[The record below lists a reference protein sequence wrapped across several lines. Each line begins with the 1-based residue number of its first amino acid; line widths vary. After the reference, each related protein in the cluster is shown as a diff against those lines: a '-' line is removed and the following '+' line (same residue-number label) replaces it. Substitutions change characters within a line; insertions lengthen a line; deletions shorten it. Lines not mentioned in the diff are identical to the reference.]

1 MKSLSEMVL
10 CKIDI
15 FLMKQKDTSV
25 IQAWPIRANSTYKY
39 QLIIQDRS
47 NAVFK
52 KKKKCKYMN
61 TATRVRLV
69 SSLLI

>member
-1 MKSLSEMVL
+1 MKSLSQMVL

-47 NAVFK
+47 SAVFK
-52 KKKKCKYMN
+52 KKCKYVN

>member
-1 MKSLSEMVL
+1 MML

-25 IQAWPIRANSTYKY
+25 IQAWPIRANSTYRY

-47 NAVFK
+47 SAVFK
-52 KKKKCKYMN
+52 KKMQICEYSDKSE
-61 TATRVRLV
+61 TGF
-69 SSLLI
+69 

>member
-47 NAVFK
+47 NTVFK
-52 KKKKCKYMN
+52 KKKNANM
-61 TATRVRLV
+61 
-69 SSLLI
+69 